1 MPTVGAPVERRYPVR
16 RALRVHPLST
26 YLVFQALTAMV
37 ALAYTGVLSVDG
49 IGWATW
55 AGYWAVLGAVGL
67 VWTQLAWGP
76 CWKAGADYGLSAG
89 VRIAF
94 MAVAGA
100 ALLLPF
106 LILNV
111 IFDPAWFF
119 YALFLAPY
127 GAIVGLLGG
136 TVLAVRDR
144 KTMVAVRADHAQAP
158 RPLES

>member
-1 MPTVGAPVERRYPVR
+1 
-16 RALRVHPLST
+16 VHPLST

-76 CWKAGADYGLSAG
+76 CWTAGADYGLSAG
-89 VRIAF
+89 VRIVF
-94 MAVAGA
+94 MTSAGA

-111 IFDPAWFF
+111 VFDTVWFF
-119 YALFLAPY
+119 YAVFLAPY
-127 GAIVGLLGG
+127 GVIVGLLGG
-136 TVLAVRDR
+136 SILAIRDR
-144 KTMVAVRADHAQAP
+144 KTMAALRADHDQAP
-158 RPLES
+158 RLLES

>member
-1 MPTVGAPVERRYPVR
+1 M
-16 RALRVHPLST
+16 HPLST

-55 AGYWAVLGAVGL
+55 AGYWAVLGTVGL

-76 CWKAGADYGLSAG
+76 CWKAGADYGLSTG

-106 LILNV
+106 LVLNV
-111 IFDPAWFF
+111 ILDPAWFF

-144 KTMVAVRADHAQAP
+144 KTVAAVRADHAQAP
-158 RPLES
+158 GPLER

>member
-1 MPTVGAPVERRYPVR
+1 M
-16 RALRVHPLST
+16 
-26 YLVFQALTAMV
+26 FQALTAMV

-55 AGYWAVLGAVGL
+55 AGYWAVLGTVGL

-94 MAVAGA
+94 MAATGA

-106 LILNV
+106 LVLNV
-111 IFDPAWFF
+111 VFDTAWFF
-119 YALFLAPY
+119 YAVFLAPY
-127 GAIVGLLGG
+127 GVIVGTLGG
-136 TVLAVRDR
+136 TLLAVRDR
-144 KTMVAVRADHAQAP
+144 NTMAALHADHTQAP
-158 RPLES
+158 RLLES